1 MGFTNCYEDATR
13 AEAYAQ
19 LEFANT
25 CYLAYRDLPDI
36 IREHVLVHTIWCFP
50 SLPSTTSPSLRRRC
64 ACSMNS
70 ESC

>member
-25 CYLAYRDLPDI
+25 YYLAYRDLLKI
-36 IREHVLVHTIWCFP
+36 IREHVTGTRAIDVLTDD
-50 SLPSTTSPSLRRRC
+50 L
-64 ACSMNS
+64 
-70 ESC
+70 